1 MTSTARGKTTFATS
15 RISRA
20 RRLKNWAATGIIVL
34 LTALVILPLVLVMY
48 YLLVDGLS
56 SIDWAFFTRLPAP
69 VGQEGGGVANAI
81 VGTGV
86 LIGLAAIIGV
96 AVGVGS
102 GILIAEYPNNRL
114 VPAVRLMSDVLT
126 GVPAIVMGLVAYSS
140 IVVTMGRFSALSGG
154 VALGLI
160 MIPYVVR
167 ATEEVLKLVP
177 RSVREAGYALG
188 LPRWRV
194 ILSIVLP
201 EAVVGIITGVMLAV
215 ARVAGEAAPLLF
227 TAFGNQFWNRDLT
240 RPIDALPLAIYRYSI
255 SPYPEWHRLASAASL
270 ILVGLVLTTTLVTR
284 FAFRRR

>member
-1 MTSTARGKTTFATS
+1 MTSSARGKATFATS

-34 LTALVILPLVLVMY
+34 LSALVILPLVLVMY
-48 YLLVDGLS
+48 YLVVDGLS

-81 VGTGV
+81 VGTGL

-96 AVGVGS
+96 VVGVGS

-126 GVPAIVMGLVAYSS
+126 GVPAIVMGLVAYSA

-240 RPIDALPLAIYRYSI
+240 RPIDALPLAIYRYAI

-270 ILVGLVLTTTLVTR
+270 ILVGLVLITTLVTR